1 MLVYLSF
8 LVCLSSGASC
18 HTAIPVERPF
28 YGLSSCEREG
38 MMLAPSWEEAHAS
51 WHVSKIRCSLGNR
64 PKAQDET

>member
-18 HTAIPVERPF
+18 HTTVPAERAF
-28 YGLSSCEREG
+28 MGLAACEREG
-38 MMLAPSWEEAHAS
+38 MMLAPSWEDAHAS

-64 PKAQDET
+64 PKPSDQA